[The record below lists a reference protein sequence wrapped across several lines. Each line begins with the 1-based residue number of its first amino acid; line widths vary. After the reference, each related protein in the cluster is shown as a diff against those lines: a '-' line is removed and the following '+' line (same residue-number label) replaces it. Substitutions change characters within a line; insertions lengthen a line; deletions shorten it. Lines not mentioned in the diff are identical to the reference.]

1 VSLDESSDTLVFS
14 NLHLSFGAYGT
25 EHAIR
30 ATRVEEVFEK
40 KNKGGRSSNW

>member
-14 NLHLSFGAYGT
+14 NLHLAFGAYGT